1 MKPSIA
7 TERQVAGTDWT
18 GGMLNSRGLVV
29 FVLVAS
35 ACAQSPGRTPEGG
48 TLPPIASWRVLPA
61 AAIEWPCAA
70 NSRVEWTVL
79 KTNGGVQAVPG
90 LEVSDRLPFFLWPK
104 EIDGAQHF
112 AGAAHV
118 QAVQDGYLIGFDAG
132 EFGGAAWWFS
142 RDGRHRKRL
151 TVPPPTGADYSSE
164 NVHGFVPF
172 GTDYLAFQGL
182 AHMGIDEG
190 RVIRVARTPTG
201 GWTATLFATLPDSPD
216 AALAETEN
224 SWLFVSNSG
233 IWRIDAEARL
243 STVWRPEK
251 GSLSY
256 PSSMARGPNGEVY
269 VGMRHF
275 IARLSPSDAN
285 PYQVDLLVPPSCDNT
300 SCDCGDDVPRGSTR
314 TIWR

>member
-1 MKPSIA
+1 
-7 TERQVAGTDWT
+7 
-18 GGMLNSRGLVV
+18 LNSRGLVV
-29 FVLVAS
+29 FVLAAAS
-35 ACAQSPGRTPEGG
+35 CIHSSGCSPWGG
-48 TLPPIASWRVLPA
+48 TLPPLSAWRVLPA

-70 NSRVEWTVL
+70 SSPVEWTVL
-79 KTNGGVQAVPG
+79 NRNGGVQSVPG
-90 LEVSDRLPFFLWPK
+90 LEVSDRMPFFLWP
-104 EIDGAQHF
+104 HF

-142 RDGRHRKRL
+142 RYGRSRTKL
-151 TVPPPTGADYSSE
+151 TVPPPTGADYYPE

-172 GTDYLAFQGL
+172 GRDYLAFQGL

-190 RVIRVARTPTG
+190 RVIRVARTSTG
-201 GWTATLFATLPDSPD
+201 GWAAMLFATLPDSPY

-224 SWLFVSNSG
+224 SWLFVSSSG
-233 IWRIDAEARL
+233 IWRIDAEARI
-243 STVWRPEK
+243 SAVWRPEE

-256 PSSMARGPNGEVY
+256 PSSMERGPNGEVY

-275 IARLSPSDAN
+275 IARLTPAAAN
-285 PYQVDLLVPPSCDNT
+285 PYQVDLLVPPTCDDT
-300 SCDCGDDVPRGSTR
+300 SCECDDDVPRGTSR

>member
-1 MKPSIA
+1 
-7 TERQVAGTDWT
+7 
-18 GGMLNSRGLVV
+18 MLNLRALVV
-29 FVLVAS
+29 FVLAAS
-35 ACAQSPGRTPEGG
+35 GCAHSPDRSPEGG
-48 TLPPIASWRVLPA
+48 TLPPISSWRVLPP
-61 AAIEWPCAA
+61 AAIGWPCAA
-70 NSRVEWTVL
+70 NSGVEWTVL
-79 KTNGGVQAVPG
+79 KRNDGVQAVPG
-90 LEVSDRLPFFLWPK
+90 LEVSDRMPFFLWP
-104 EIDGAQHF
+104 HF

-142 RDGRHRKRL
+142 RYGRSRTKL
-151 TVPPPTGADYSSE
+151 TVPPPSGADYYPE

-172 GTDYLAFQGL
+172 GPDYLAFQGL

-190 RVIRVARTPTG
+190 RVIRVARASTG
-201 GWTATLFATLPDSPD
+201 GWSATPFATLPDSPD
-216 AALAETEN
+216 AALVETEN
-224 SWLFVSNSG
+224 SWLFVSSSG

-256 PSSMARGPNGEVY
+256 PSSMERGPNGEVY

-275 IARLSPSDAN
+275 IARLSPSADK
-285 PYQVDLLVPPSCDNT
+285 PYQVDLLVPPTCDNT
-300 SCDCGDDVPRGSTR
+300 SCDCGDDVPRGTTR